1 MDAHRLAF
9 SLDQR
14 TGHVLRR
21 EDGGVITA
29 ANSVPVFQHPDD
41 AERYAVTHGLR
52 LTPPAPSA
60 AQLDVLAL
68 WLSRDR
74 VDISPDVLLGA
85 WELFVDVARSLKARD
100 SRVVA
105 EFEGPGCLYDK
116 LFWTSVTVGG
126 TLSVA
131 ERAKLRWVL
140 AEGLRSFRA
149 ALSWQTARDTT
160 N

>member
-1 MDAHRLAF
+1 MDVHRLAF
-9 SLDQR
+9 SLDHR

-21 EDGGVITA
+21 EDGGVLTLDG
-29 ANSVPVFQHPDD
+29 SVPVFEHPED
-41 AERYAVTHGLR
+41 AERYAADHTLHVT
-52 LTPPAPSA
+52 PAAPSA
-60 AQLDVLAL
+60 VQLDVLAL

-74 VDISPDVLLGA
+74 VDISPDVLLNA
-85 WELFVDVARSLKARD
+85 WELFAAVARSLKSRD

-116 LFWTSVTVGG
+116 LFWASVTPGG
-126 TLSVA
+126 TLAVA

-140 AEGLRSFRA
+140 AEGLRSFRS

>member
-1 MDAHRLAF
+1 MDVHRLAF
-9 SLDQR
+9 SLDHR
-14 TGHVLRR
+14 IGHVLRR
-21 EDGGVITA
+21 EDGGMLTLQETL
-29 ANSVPVFQHPDD
+29 PVFEHPED
-41 AERYAVTHGLR
+41 ADRYALDHALH
-52 LTPPAPSA
+52 LTPA
-60 AQLDVLAL
+60 AASPVQLDVLAL

-74 VDISPDVLLGA
+74 VDISHDVLLHA
-85 WELFVDVARSLKARD
+85 WELFAAVARSLKSRD

-116 LFWTSVTVGG
+116 LFWTSVTPGG
-126 TLSVA
+126 ALSVA

-140 AEGLRSFRA
+140 AEGLRSFRG